1 MPATLLWPSIRI
13 RPLQEFK
20 ISKIMRLTAIFF
32 FSILLALTAAAQK
45 TVRPKVEPTPITANA
60 HLSSSAAYAEILL
73 RQTELE
79 SELESLILDYTE
91 DYPKIKENRQAL
103 EVLRREVLRIAVA
116 KPADSSK
123 LTSAL
128 GKLVVRK
135 VDVEMDLWRLSQN
148 YADNHPEVRRAK
160 RKVEIFEKA
169 IKEILG

>member
-1 MPATLLWPSIRI
+1 MRIAAILFCSFLLVS
-13 RPLQEFK
+13 
-20 ISKIMRLTAIFF
+20 A
-32 FSILLALTAAAQK
+32 AAAQK
-45 TVRPKVEPTPITANA
+45 TVKPKVEPTPSTANT
-60 HLSSSAAYAEILL
+60 HLSSSPAYAEILL

-103 EVLRREVLRIAVA
+103 EALRRELVRIAVV

-123 LTSAL
+123 LTLAL

-135 VDVEMDLWRLSQN
+135 VDIELDLWRLSQN
-148 YADNHPEVRRAK
+148 YADNHPEVKRAK